1 VNVGSGPRWEETRRQ
16 YKERADEFMA
26 MDNLFVSS
34 SGFLL
39 LFVIF
44 SYELMSL
51 NTETISMT

>member
-1 VNVGSGPRWEETRRQ
+1 VNIGSGPRWEETRRQ
-16 YKERADEFMA
+16 YKERTDEFMA

-44 SYELMSL
+44 SYELMLL